1 MKIIDKRNK
10 IILHFVPPARK
21 SFDLDLDT
29 ACQNMMNLAVK
40 RSRINPANKNIELQL
55 GIGGLDSCLNPPK
68 FIDLRLS
75 KITGQI
81 NT

>member
-29 ACQNMMNLAVK
+29 ACQNMMNLAWLKLLTAMFGLIK
-40 RSRINPANKNIELQL
+40 RRFLTN
-55 GIGGLDSCLNPPK
+55 
-68 FIDLRLS
+68 F
-75 KITGQI
+75 
-81 NT
+81 